1 MRLNEI
7 NDKITECTNRIENY
21 RKQIEELSLHDDVIE
36 NNQFTDLMANLD
48 KTIDE
53 LEKLIV
59 SIQ

>member
-1 MRLNEI
+1 MTLNNI
-7 NDKITECTNRIENY
+7 NEKITECTNRIEEY
-21 RKQIEELSLHDDVIE
+21 RKQIEDLSLQETIIE
-36 NNQFTDLMANLD
+36 QDQFTGLIDNLD